1 MTQSSRF
8 DTVVFD
14 LGNVLIPFN
23 PRWLFRKMLP
33 DDASIDSF
41 FAETGFEEWNLGMDA
56 GRPFAEGIAAHSER
70 FPHHRPLFEAFY
82 HRWHETVG
90 EPIAESVDLLLSL
103 RQRGVRTFALTN
115 FSAETYPL
123 AVARFPFLSE
133 FDGTVVSGEEGVV
146 KPDPEIYL
154 RLMQRYSI
162 TASRAV
168 FIDDLADRPRD
179 GEFSQCRAFAQL
191 AHVGEYVAQ
200 AEGGVDVLGVECRQ
214 DDGRLRSHSRRTTPA
229 V

>member
-1 MTQSSRF
+1 MSDSPIF

-33 DDASIDSF
+33 DEASIERF
-41 FAETGFEEWNLGMDA
+41 FAETGFDEWNLGMDA

-82 HRWHETVG
+82 QRWHETVG
-90 EPIAESVDLLLSL
+90 EPIAESVDVLLTL
-103 RQRGVRTFALTN
+103 RQGGIRTFALTN

-123 AVARFPFLSE
+123 AVARFPFLTE

-154 RLMQRYSI
+154 RLMQRYAI

-168 FIDDLADRPRD
+168 FIDDRLENVEAARQLGLYGIHFVDP
-179 GEFSQCRAFAQL
+179 GAVRA
-191 AHVGEYVAQ
+191 E
-200 AEGGVDVLGVECRQ
+200 
-214 DDGRLRSHSRRTTPA
+214 LRTLKLP

>member
-41 FAETGFEEWNLGMDA
+41 FAEAGFEEGNLGMDA

-168 FIDDLADRPRD
+168 FIDDRLENVEAARQLGLHGIHFVDPAAV
-179 GEFSQCRAFAQL
+179 RA
-191 AHVGEYVAQ
+191 E
-200 AEGGVDVLGVECRQ
+200 
-214 DDGRLRSHSRRTTPA
+214 LRTLKLP

>member
-1 MTQSSRF
+1 MTQSSTF

-23 PRWLFRKMLP
+23 PRWLFRKMVP
-33 DDASIDSF
+33 DDASIESF
-41 FAETGFEEWNLGMDA
+41 FSETGFEEWNLGMDA

-90 EPIAESVDLLLSL
+90 EPITESVDMLLSL
-103 RQRGVRTFALTN
+103 RRSGVRTFALTN

-168 FIDDLADRPRD
+168 FIDDRRENVEAARRLGLHGIHFVDP
-179 GEFSQCRAFAQL
+179 
-191 AHVGEYVAQ
+191 Q
-200 AEGGVDVLGVECRQ
+200 AVRTE
-214 DDGRLRSHSRRTTPA
+214 LRSLRLP

>member
-90 EPIAESVDLLLSL
+90 EPIAESVDLLLTL

-168 FIDDLADRPRD
+168 FIDDRLENVEAARQLGLHGIHFVDPAAV
-179 GEFSQCRAFAQL
+179 RA
-191 AHVGEYVAQ
+191 E
-200 AEGGVDVLGVECRQ
+200 
-214 DDGRLRSHSRRTTPA
+214 LRTLKLP